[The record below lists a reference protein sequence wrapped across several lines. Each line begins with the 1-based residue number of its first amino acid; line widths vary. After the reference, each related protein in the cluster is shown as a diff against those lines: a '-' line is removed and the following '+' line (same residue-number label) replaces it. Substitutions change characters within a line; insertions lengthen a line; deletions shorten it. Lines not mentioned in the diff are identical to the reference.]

1 MYKNIDEYLN
11 HLFPVPIT
19 SKLFAIREEYKSH
32 LEDSVN
38 EFILKGYSEEQSIQM
53 AISNF
58 GDTKTLKATIKKL
71 GRNNKRNKR
80 VLVALGITILV
91 SLCTIQFM
99 PFPIFLMLVTVLAFA
114 FLGSLAAALNVDVV
128 THKNEELKDANNI
141 GVLGGLGMR
150 YEEDNSK
157 S

>member
-19 SKLFAIREEYKSH
+19 SKLLEIREEYKSH

-38 EFILKGYSEEQSIQM
+38 EFVLKGYSEEQSIQM

-71 GRNNKRNKR
+71 GRNNKRHKR

-91 SLCTIQFM
+91 SLCTIQVLSL
-99 PFPIFLMLVTVLAFA
+99 PIFLMLNTVLVFA
-114 FLGSLAAALNVDVV
+114 FLGSWAAALNVDVV

-150 YEEDNSK
+150 YKENNSK

>member
-1 MYKNIDEYLN
+1 MYKNINEYLN

-19 SKLFAIREEYKSH
+19 SKLLEIREEYKSH
-32 LEDSVN
+32 LEDSVH
-38 EFILKGYSEEQSIQM
+38 ECVLKGYSEEQSIQM

-58 GDTKTLKATIKKL
+58 GDTKTLKASIRKL
-71 GRNNKRNKR
+71 RRNNKRNKR
-80 VLVALGITILV
+80 VLFALCITLLV
-91 SLCTIQFM
+91 SLCTIQII
-99 PFPIFLMLVTVLAFA
+99 PFPIYIMLVTVLAFS
-114 FLGSLAAALNVDVV
+114 FLGSWAAALNVDVV

-150 YEEDNSK
+150 YKENNSK